1 MDNKDKKAY
10 SMLQIPKDVHIQLKE
25 YCNRHSLIM
34 GHFVSNLIKKAVKS
48 K

>member
-10 SMLQIPKDVHIQLKE
+10 SMLQIPKDVHIQL
-25 YCNRHSLIM
+25 NRHSLIM
-34 GHFVSNLIKKAVKS
+34 GHFVSNLIKKAVKT